1 MVIEPDVILLDEP
14 TNHLDIYAIE
24 WLENVINSFNGA
36 VILITHDRRFL
47 DRTVNKIIELDR
59 GRLNVYP
66 GSYAKYQEVKARQ
79 LEDEAKANREFD
91 KVLAQ
96 EEVWI
101 RKGIEARR
109 TRNEGRVR
117 RLEQLRV
124 DRVLRR
130 DRLGKVQLQVDSTKV
145 SGKIVAELENVKL
158 SFGERN
164 IIKSLTTC
172 IMRGDKIGLIG
183 SNGIGKSTLLK
194 IILGQLEPDFGH
206 VKLGTKLEIAY
217 FDQFR
222 EQLNDEATIQDVVS
236 QGQDYIDTGT
246 RRIHIA
252 TYLEEFLFEPARF
265 RSPVK
270 SLSGGERNRLLLAR
284 LFSRPAN
291 VLILD
296 EPTNDLDVETLE
308 LLEEMLVNY
317 HGTVFLV
324 SHDREFLDNV
334 VTQSYV
340 FLGDGD
346 VLEFAG
352 GYTDWLDYKQNVLDV
367 AKANNIGI
375 KANVTDK
382 TQKTS
387 YKEVKN
393 TTKTKLSFKE
403 RAELEKLPLEIEQLE
418 LEQTDLQNKLL
429 DVNIYKNE
437 PMKAREYQVRI
448 ELIDTELLVK
458 MARWEELD
466 ARS

>member
-1 MVIEPDVILLDEP
+1 M
-14 TNHLDIYAIE
+14 
-24 WLENVINSFNGA
+24 
-36 VILITHDRRFL
+36 
-47 DRTVNKIIELDR
+47 
-59 GRLNVYP
+59 
-66 GSYAKYQEVKARQ
+66 
-79 LEDEAKANREFD
+79 
-91 KVLAQ
+91 
-96 EEVWI
+96 
-101 RKGIEARR
+101 
-109 TRNEGRVR
+109 
-117 RLEQLRV
+117 EQLRV
-124 DRVLRR
+124 DRSLRR

-145 SGKIVAELENVKL
+145 SGKIVTELENIKL

-164 IIKSLTTC
+164 IINNLSTC

-183 SNGIGKSTLLK
+183 ANGIGKSTLLK
-194 IILGQLEPDFGH
+194 IILGQLEPDEGK

-222 EQLNDEATIQDVVS
+222 EQLNDDATIQDVVS

-252 TYLEEFLFEPARF
+252 TYLEEFLFDPARF

-317 HGTVFLV
+317 PGTVFLV

-334 VTQSYV
+334 VTQSYI
-340 FLGDGD
+340 FLGDGE

-352 GYTDWLDYKQNVLDV
+352 GYSDWIDYKQNVLDV
-367 AKANNIGI
+367 EKSNKIQSKPKAAL
-375 KANVTDK
+375 KLENVP
-382 TQKTS
+382 

-393 TTKTKLSFKE
+393 ANKIKLSSKE
-403 RAELEKLPLEIEQLE
+403 KTELEQIPLQIEQLE
-418 LEQTDLQNKLL
+418 HEQLDLQNKLL
-429 DVNIYKNE
+429 DTSLYKNE
-437 PMKAREYQVRI
+437 PMKAHEYQMRI
-448 ELIDTELLVK
+448 GIIDAEISAK

-466 ARS
+466 NKAN